1 MIANKLIWKSQSKKL
16 VKNQID
22 ITREKKLNLEWIYN
36 ILKYMELVYIYSLIF

>member
-22 ITREKKLNLEWIYN
+22 ITREKKLNLEWIY
-36 ILKYMELVYIYSLIF
+36 